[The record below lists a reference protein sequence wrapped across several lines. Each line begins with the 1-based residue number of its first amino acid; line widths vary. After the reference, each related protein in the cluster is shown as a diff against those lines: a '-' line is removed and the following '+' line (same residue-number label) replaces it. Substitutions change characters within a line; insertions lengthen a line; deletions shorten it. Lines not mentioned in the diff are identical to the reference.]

1 MIRKKNTKKK
11 TKRKKRIII
20 SVQIDKI
27 NDKLI
32 SVFVW
37 TNVFFFLAFNEI
49 NQSAKEYFHVK
60 HAITAYIINDL
71 FCTGIGMEEWC
82 KSR

>member
-32 SVFVW
+32 SVFV
-37 TNVFFFLAFNEI
+37 
-49 NQSAKEYFHVK
+49 
-60 HAITAYIINDL
+60 
-71 FCTGIGMEEWC
+71 
-82 KSR
+82 

>member
-37 TNVFFFLAFNEI
+37 TNVFFFSHSMKLI
-49 NQSAKEYFHVK
+49 NLQKNTFTWSMPSQH
-60 HAITAYIINDL
+60 T
-71 FCTGIGMEEWC
+71 
-82 KSR
+82 

>member
-37 TNVFFFLAFNEI
+37 TNVFFF
-49 NQSAKEYFHVK
+49 
-60 HAITAYIINDL
+60 
-71 FCTGIGMEEWC
+71 
-82 KSR
+82 SRIQWN